1 MTPKANVKNTKGVS
15 KMYYIA
21 KVNQKGV
28 YSYLMTDGVFRPR
41 PAYCQSKTKYDKVR
55 AKSWLTFLWS
65 TEYESTAKLVIKT
78 LTGKR
83 LKNKPFLT
91 NGVTH

>member
-1 MTPKANVKNTKGVS
+1 
-15 KMYYIA
+15 MYYIA

-41 PAYCQSKTKYDKVR
+41 PAYCQSGIKYNKVR
-55 AKSWLTFLWS
+55 AKLWLTYLLS
-65 TEYESTAKLVIKT
+65 TTNKVVAELVIKT
-78 LTGKR
+78 LSEGKR
-83 LKNKPFLT
+83 LKNKPFIT